1 MRMLLRSALTLAA
14 ALPGLAG
21 QDQVLVLRGALVLT
35 GTGAEHVGGTVI
47 LHQGKI
53 VAVGGNDL
61 VFPAGARV
69 LDLAGR
75 TITPGLVD
83 AGASIGVRDND
94 RNEQGDE
101 VTPQLSI
108 LDAVDPTDP
117 GFVRARAT
125 GVTAVRLCPGN
136 RNAIGGLGAVLKTAG
151 DTVAA
156 MLVKERVG
164 LNLNVGREPSD
175 GNRAIRGGA
184 PVGMYYR
191 RPTTRMGVIWEVR
204 RSFYQAMEYRDERT
218 EGNDTPHDA
227 GLDVLVEALAGKLDV
242 HTTARAEQDIRTAL
256 RLAGEFGY
264 KTVLEE
270 VTEAYRCVDLLA
282 ASKVTCLIG
291 APSAEA
297 VVGSGASDGARMR
310 WHTLGLLAQAG
321 VPFAIQTGSN
331 VGSKALIHEAVF
343 AVRNGLDRSAAL
355 AAVTAT
361 PAKILGVADRLGSLV
376 AGRDAD
382 VVVWSGDPFDP
393 ASVALHVFIAGA
405 EVQP

>member
-1 MRMLLRSALTLAA
+1 MSLRSALALALALPALAA
-14 ALPGLAG
+14 
-21 QDQVLVLRGALVLT
+21 QDQVLVLRGAHVLT
-35 GTGAEHVGGTVI
+35 GTGTDHVGGTVI

-53 VAVGGNDL
+53 VAVGGHDL
-61 VFPAGARV
+61 AFPPGARV
-69 LDLAGR
+69 LDLQGR

-83 AGASIGVRDND
+83 AGATLGVRDND

-108 LDAVDPTDP
+108 LDAVDPDDA
-117 GFVRARAT
+117 GFARARAA

-136 RNAIGGLGAVLKTAG
+136 RNVIGGLGAVLKTQG

-156 MLVKERVG
+156 MLVKDRVG
-164 LNLNVGREPSD
+164 LNLNVGREASD

-184 PVGMYYR
+184 PVGIYYR

-204 RSFYQAMEYRDERT
+204 RSFYEAMEYRDERT
-218 EGNDTPHDA
+218 EGNPAPPDA

-270 VTEAYRCVDLLA
+270 CTEAYRCVDLLA
-282 ASKVTCLIG
+282 ASKVKCLIG

-297 VVGSGASDGARMR
+297 VLGGGATDGARMR

-331 VGSKALIHEAVF
+331 IGSKTLIHEAVF

-355 AAVTAT
+355 AAITAT
-361 PAKILGVADRLGSLV
+361 PAQILGVADRLGTLASGL
-376 AGRDAD
+376 DAD

-393 ASVALHVFIAGA
+393 TSTPLHVLIAGE
-405 EVQP
+405 EVQS